1 MKVGNFFI
9 VIKKK
14 AGDNLIKIQDLSKKF
29 GNFTAVENLSLIIE
43 KGSFIG
49 LLGPNGAGK
58 TTLINM
64 LIGLLK
70 PTQGQV
76 FIDKEKVSRNNNEI
90 KKRIGIVPQHTNL
103 DKELTAY
110 ENLVF
115 AAKLFKIK
123 KADYKVKIKELLQFM
138 ELEDSR
144 DKQAS
149 ELSGGMQRKLMIAKA
164 LINEP
169 DIIFLD
175 EPTVGVDINGRRK
188 IWDILKTMKSNGKTI
203 LLTTHYIE
211 EADYLCDK
219 VCFIDQGKLFEND
232 TPGVL
237 KEKLGEFTV
246 EYFDKGNRTNYRYFD
261 NRQDA
266 IDFTKTIDEF
276 TYTIRDSTLEDVFY
290 NFTSKKVI

>member
-14 AGDNLIKIQDLSKKF
+14 AGDNLIKIQDVSKKF
-29 GNFTAVENLSLIIE
+29 GDFTAIKNVNLTIDT
-43 KGSFIG
+43 GSFIG

-58 TTLINM
+58 TTLIKM
-64 LIGLLK
+64 LVGLLK
-70 PTQGQV
+70 PTKGEI
-76 FIDKEKVSRNNNEI
+76 FIEGEKVSRNNNEL
-90 KKRIGIVPQHTNL
+90 KKKIGIVPQHTNL

-115 AAKLFKIK
+115 ASKLFKIK
-123 KADYKVKIKELLQFM
+123 KSDYKIKIEELLHFM
-138 ELEDSR
+138 ELEECR
-144 DKQAS
+144 NKEAKQ
-149 ELSGGMQRKLMIAKA
+149 LSGGMQRKLMIAKA

-188 IWDILKTMKSNGKTI
+188 MWDILKTMESRGKTI

-219 VCFIDQGKLFEND
+219 VCFIDQGIIFEND
-232 TPGVL
+232 TPKAL
-237 KEKLGEFTV
+237 KGNLGQFTV
-246 EYFDKGNRTNYRYFD
+246 EYFDKENRTNYKHFD
-261 NRQDA
+261 KREDA
-266 IDFTKTIDEF
+266 INFTKSIEEF
-276 TYTIRDSTLEDVFY
+276 TYTIRGTTLEDVFY
-290 NFTSKKVI
+290 NFTNRKVI